1 MEDQLI
7 TIDFTRKTEISWT
20 NSAKK
25 GEAKHLNFEESER
38 LAQALYEKRHD
49 GLGYSILLLA

>member
-7 TIDFTRKTEISWT
+7 TIDFTRKNEISWT

-25 GEAKHLNFEESER
+25 GKAKHLNFEERERLER
-38 LAQALYEKRHD
+38 LAQAHEA
-49 GLGYSILLLA
+49 S